1 MKLIR
6 ILLVAIVLI
15 AAGGG
20 GYYAWTNFIHVETVT
35 TAIATQAPVS
45 EAIYGTGTVE
55 PARWAKVVPLQRR
68 RLVNLCTC
76 EGQQVKAGQVLGRM
90 DDAEERSALNELQI
104 SFQQAERDLDRAEKD
119 RTKSDLAQKEYEQR
133 WTQAEEYKSR
143 IAAQQV
149 RIDQLVLRAPL
160 DGMVLRRDGEV
171 GEIAG
176 PTDVLFW
183 VGPPLPMHVVAE
195 VNEEEIN
202 RLAIGQKA
210 FLRSEAFP
218 EQALRASVSQ
228 ITPKGDP
235 TRKTFRIYLL
245 LPNDTP
251 LRIGMSVEAN
261 IIVREKPSAIVVPTE
276 AIAGDMVQVV
286 NDGRIVRVPVRV
298 GIRGSRNVE
307 IIGDVARGTAVLSPV
322 RTDLAEGT
330 HVREN
335 KSVRPAAAPDA
346 AADQGQDQP
355 IDRNAAGP
363 LPAPSAATVASTDPD
378 AAVISSAITA
388 HIDSVVNDARRNV
401 NKFAAP
407 R

>member
-6 ILLVAIVLI
+6 ILLVAILLI

-20 GYYAWTNFIHVETVT
+20 GYYVWTHVLHVETVT

-68 RLVNLCTC
+68 RLVDLCTC
-76 EGQQVKAGQVLGRM
+76 EGQQVKAGQPLGRM

-104 SFQQAERDLDRAEKD
+104 SFQQAQRDLDRAEKD
-119 RTKSDLAQKEYEQR
+119 RTKSDATQKEYEQR
-133 WTQAEEYKSR
+133 WTQVEEYKSR

-183 VGPPLPMHVVAE
+183 VGPPLPMQVVAE

-202 RLAIGQKA
+202 RLVVGQKA

-218 EQALRASVSQ
+218 GQPLRASVSQ

-261 IIVREKPSAIVVPTE
+261 IIVREKPAAIVVPAE
-276 AIAGDMVQVV
+276 AVGGDMVQMI
-286 NDGRIVRVPVRV
+286 DGGRIARVPVKV

-307 IIGDVARGTAVLSPV
+307 VIGDVAKGTAVLSPV

-330 HVREN
+330 RVRED
-335 KSVRPAAAPDA
+335 KSVARPATPPD
-346 AADQGQDQP
+346 GLSDQP
-355 IDRNAAGP
+355 QEQIDRNAAA
-363 LPAPSAATVASTDPD
+363 PAAAPASVDPD
-378 AAVISSAITA
+378 AVVISSAISA